1 MNGAAAAMGEYSK
14 EEEYC
19 RDIDDGAYAL
29 GPLVMDPGGRLGKG
43 VMHLINRLAKI
54 ADSAAIFARLLI
66 TRIAPLPSLPPDS
79 INSALRSMCLCGA
92 CKRR

>member
-1 MNGAAAAMGEYSK
+1 MNNAATAMGEYNK
-14 EEEYC
+14 EEEY
-19 RDIDDGAYAL
+19 RGDIDDGAYAL
-29 GPLVMDPGGRLGKG
+29 GPLMMEPGGRLGKG
-43 VMHLINRLAKI
+43 AMHLINRLAKI
-54 ADSAAIFARLLI
+54 ADSAIFASLLI